1 MTVLKRSIRCLN
13 QIGSCSIVL
22 LLAVALFSSWSWL
35 GNQRPESMASGNES
49 GSNIRANMSTE
60 LRQNLT
66 IKGDIVVENGTHL
79 IENVNLNLKG
89 KIVAGN
95 DATVIVR
102 SATLFVTTPG
112 YNFRDGILLADR
124 SRLIVE
130 NATVFLESANSGEQS
145 YITVGDESI
154 VNITTS
160 ELHGIALVM
169 GRQNSRI
176 YVNRSIL
183 KGPSPGDLLTCG
195 VIMYDNSTAG
205 IQDSELDLAQ
215 AGGNSSIYV
224 SNSII
229 QTRSISTSGRGLV
242 EVQNSLLGNIEWCF
256 ENSTLHIVNSTVY
269 NIEFGGLS
277 LIVKDSRVSRY
288 VSGWRNSTIW
298 LERISTSRVTAKGNS
313 TIWLINSYAGKVEAS
328 DQGRVYVGWQL
339 PLLGTVTVPHNWL
352 PFLEGLAILAALV
365 LIIVSLIFLNR
376 RWKRW
381 KLQKTNQV
389 PNAISNVIST

>member
-1 MTVLKRSIRCLN
+1 
-13 QIGSCSIVL
+13 
-22 LLAVALFSSWSWL
+22 
-35 GNQRPESMASGNES
+35 MASGNEFS
-49 GSNIRANMSTE
+49 SNIRANINTE

-66 IKGDIVVENGTHL
+66 IKGDIVVESGTHL
-79 IENVNLNLKG
+79 IENVNLNLTG
-89 KIVAGN
+89 KIVASN
-95 DATVIVR
+95 DATVIIR
-102 SATLFVTTPG
+102 NATLFVKTPG

-124 SRLIVE
+124 SRLAVE
-130 NATVFLESANSGEQS
+130 NATVFLQSANAGEES
-145 YITVGDESI
+145 HIIVGHESI
-154 VNITTS
+154 ANITHS
-160 ELHGIALVM
+160 ELHGIGLVI

-176 YVNRSIL
+176 YVTRSIL
-183 KGPSPGDLLTCG
+183 KGPSRVDFRLFG
-195 VIMYDNSTAG
+195 VITYDNSIAR
-205 IQDSELDLAQ
+205 IEDSELDLAQ

-224 SNSII
+224 SDSII
-229 QTRSISTSGRGLV
+229 LARSVAASGKGLV
-242 EVQNSLLGNIEWCF
+242 EVQNSLLGTMEWCL
-256 ENSTLHIVNSTVY
+256 ENSTVHIVNSTVS

-298 LERISTSRVTAKGNS
+298 LERISTSRITAKGNS

-339 PLLGTVTVPHNWL
+339 PLLGTVAVPHTWV
-352 PFLEGLAILAALV
+352 PFLEGLAILAALA
-365 LIIVSLIFLNR
+365 LIIASLIFLNR